1 MFIPD
6 LDAINLDLNDRFSMQ
21 QKAAFTLAFLLPK
34 NDISETTTWELVKP
48 AFDKYI
54 DVLRCE
60 LPNISEELVQAEVS
74 VWAAMCR
81 R

>member
-1 MFIPD
+1 MPSSWTRTI
-6 LDAINLDLNDRFSMQ
+6 
-21 QKAAFTLAFLLPK
+21 AAFTLAFLLPK
-34 NDISETTTWELVKP
+34 NVISETTTWEFVKL

-54 DVLRCE
+54 DVLRYE